1 MGSSGG
7 GDDLQFLTATDMED
21 EYSESA
27 QTLPKTSGTTTTTT
41 TPMYLG
47 EAEDEAS
54 RGRWTAA
61 LKRTSL
67 FKESRHPGAA
77 FFHLF
82 FKTLAVAFYWP
93 VSGLLGVPFVIVCV
107 VCILLLAFD
116 FWTVK
121 NVSGR
126 LLVGLR
132 WWNYVKED
140 GTTEWVFESADD
152 ASSLSPA
159 DKRLFWVGL
168 YAPAVVWSVFLVMT
182 IFKIQ
187 WLIVVVAALS
197 LSGANIVG
205 YTKCSKDASQR
216 LQKFAEQGVAQN
228 LVNTIGVSNILTG
241 IGAIMNK
248 QQQPNSGGLSGP
260 NDATVSV

>member
-1 MGSSGG
+1 MGSK
-7 GDDLQFLTATDMED
+7 GDDLEFLTATDMED
-21 EYSESA
+21 EYSESSQA
-27 QTLPKTSGTTTTTT
+27 LKQAPPTNNL
-41 TPMYLG
+41 YLG

-54 RGRWTAA
+54 RGTWTAA

-82 FKTLAVAFYWP
+82 FKTLAVLFYMP
-93 VSGLLGVPFVIVCV
+93 IADLIGAPFVIVCV
-107 VCILLLAFD
+107 ICILLLAFD

-121 NVSGR
+121 NVTGR

-152 ASSLSPA
+152 ASSVSAA

-168 YAPAVVWSVFLVMT
+168 YAPAVVWSVFLVVT
-182 IFKIQ
+182 ILLIHIQ

-228 LVNTIGVSNILTG
+228 IVGAIGVSNIISG

-248 QQQPNSGGLSGP
+248 QQASQQPAGGPNMGP
-260 NDATVSV
+260 NDATMSV

>member
-1 MGSSGG
+1 MGSTK
-7 GDDLQFLTATDMED
+7 GDDLEFLTATDMED
-21 EYSESA
+21 EYSESSQA
-27 QTLPKTSGTTTTTT
+27 LKAAPATTNL
-41 TPMYLG
+41 YLG

-54 RGRWTAA
+54 RGTWTSA

-77 FFHLF
+77 FFHLL
-82 FKTLAVAFYWP
+82 FKTLAVLFYMP
-93 VSGLLGVPFVIVCV
+93 ISGMIGAPYVIVCV

-121 NVSGR
+121 NVTGR

-159 DKRLFWVGL
+159 DKRIFWVGL
-168 YAPAVVWSVFLVMT
+168 YAPAVVWSVFLVVA
-182 IFKIQ
+182 ILLLRIQ

-228 LVNTIGVSNILTG
+228 LVGAIGVSNILTG

-248 QQQPNSGGLSGP
+248 QQQAPAAAGGLSGP
-260 NDATVSV
+260 NDAGTVSV